1 MYKEED
7 LFAFIPMFDALLNG
21 ENVEFENYILQL
33 LKFAQTEPFLKLVN
47 EYRRS
52 ICLAPIDL
60 FRFYLIPSLKELIS
74 DGVVGYVVC
83 CRYIV
88 NLFNIFW
95 LPSDAV
101 GLHASKIRNFNLEK
115 F

>member
-7 LFAFIPMFDALLNG
+7 LLSFIPMFDALLSG
-21 ENVEFENYILQL
+21 ENVEFENYILQF

-60 FRFYLIPSLKELIS
+60 FRRYLIPSLKELIS
-74 DGVVGYVVC
+74 DGVVRYV
-83 CRYIV
+83 IIAHGGS
-88 NLFNIFW
+88 F
-95 LPSDAV
+95 
-101 GLHASKIRNFNLEK
+101 
-115 F
+115 